1 MRLRPDW
8 HPVWSIISTFL
19 VLALTAMTGCGGSG
33 VDNTGGDAVADNT
46 GGGGAVDNTGGGSQS
61 DPGDYF
67 PLDLSDGAQSQTD
80 IHTVVTDGNGAVVSQ
95 TDATLFQWIDGVQ
108 VVGGVECKRMLIS
121 ETTFFDATNISVD
134 CVDVI
139 DGELRIY
146 QVESYRQGAP
156 YSKATYDPFR
166 VIYAGSLAVGGS
178 QTYTDT
184 ETIAGS
190 QQQTEVTQ
198 TIQVLGLEHVT
209 TQFGTFRYCLKW
221 RVETTRVVTQPGVAP
236 ETSNS
241 TTTWW
246 NANGIGRI
254 RTQTVAN
261 GFTNV
266 TDSKTTIVQ

>member
-1 MRLRPDW
+1 MRRRPDL
-8 HPVWSIISTFL
+8 HPVRIIISTFL

-61 DPGDYF
+61 DPSDYF

-80 IHTVVTDGNGAVVSQ
+80 IHTVVTDGNGAVVNQ

-121 ETTFFDATNISVD
+121 DTAFFDATNTSVD

-146 QVESYRQGAP
+146 QVETYRQEAL
-156 YSKATYDPFR
+156 YSRATYDPFR
-166 VIYAGSLAVGGS
+166 VIYAGSLPVGGS

-184 ETIAGS
+184 ENIEGS